1 MDDNGEYTKVVA
13 AFRTAIGTGSKTPT
27 GVFSIGGKQRW
38 HVYSTGAAI
47 PYASSYYGG
56 LYIHGPIYDGT
67 DNHKMYNNTYNEI
80 GTQAT
85 SGCLR
90 TTTYAAYW
98 IYNNCPRG
106 TTVEI
111 VNGAPKGTS
120 SDAPPAIV
128 TSGVDPTDPEA

>member
-1 MDDNGEYTKVVA
+1 MA

-27 GVFSIGGKQRW
+27 GIFHVGKKQRW
-38 HVYSTGAAI
+38 HEYSTGACI
-47 PYASSYYGG
+47 PYATSYSGS
-56 LYIHGPIYDGT
+56 LYIHGPIYKDQ
-67 DNHKMYNNTYNEI
+67 DNHQMYDYSYNEI

-90 TTTYAAYW
+90 TTTYAASW
-98 IYNNCPRG
+98 IYYNCPKG

-120 SDAPPAIV
+120 SDPPPAIV